1 MRQLREL
8 LRLRL
13 QAELSMR
20 QIKDSLRISLGVV
33 QKVISQAEAQALSWV
48 TIEQLDD
55 QQLARRF
62 YPEADT
68 RVSAALQLPD
78 WVEVHQELRRKG
90 VTKHLLW
97 EEYTQAYPNR
107 SYSYPQYCFLYQAWL
122 KKQKRSMRQSHK
134 AGDKLFVDYAGQTVP
149 IVQADTGEVRFA
161 QIFVAVLGASNY
173 TYCEATWSQS
183 LPDWLGSHARVFDF
197 IGGVPRLIVPDYV
210 PRHIIRFMWPSA
222 LCCHR
227 AIVH

>member
-8 LRLRL
+8 LHLRL

-20 QIKDSLRISLGVV
+20 QIKDSLRISLGAV
-33 QKVISQAEAQALSWV
+33 QKVISQAEAQGLSWAA
-48 TIEQLDD
+48 IEQLDD

-97 EEYTQAYPNR
+97 EEYTQAYPNS

-122 KKQKRSMRQSHK
+122 KKQKRSMRQTHK

-173 TYCEATWSQS
+173 TYCEANYDLWVSIIVDCCLCHKVMS
-183 LPDWLGSHARVFDF
+183 
-197 IGGVPRLIVPDYV
+197 VPRVKRFFGRYV
-210 PRHIIRFMWPSA
+210 TRA
-222 LCCHR
+222 LVIESNQIGDVR
-227 AIVH
+227 M